1 MCYGLRYKAY
11 EGSPRAYSSRR
22 HLGHSLRGSPLAYSR
37 GIVSEGHLEHILRGG
52 SSGMLF
58 EGGILGIFFVR
69 VPRAYYG
76 FERLFLKLV
85 ELVMGFIWS

>member
-1 MCYGLRYKAY
+1 
-11 EGSPRAYSSRR
+11 
-22 HLGHSLRGSPLAYSR
+22 
-37 GIVSEGHLEHILRGG
+37 
-52 SSGMLF
+52 MLF